1 MHAYVYIRAPWRK
14 MLPLFLSERR
24 RRFAH
29 HPPLSDRRQTFD
41 SENLTPLS
49 ESCRAAVYN
58 GMPKIL
64 ITQNIVIRGDFYE
77 IYALDC
83 HVKKSFQG

>member
-1 MHAYVYIRAPWRK
+1 

-24 RRFAH
+24 RFAH
-29 HPPLSDRRQTFD
+29 HPPRALSDRRQTFD

-83 HVKKSFQG
+83 HVKKSFQGDAHLPKWQVGVI